1 MNKTLFLSQPTDID
15 DVNQP
20 QPEARMREALGLRS
34 DGTRIPPSQTN
45 RPERTPDHGPG
56 APRRHRFVQEGEV
69 PVEVMSL
76 REHSGRGYTPAFGF
90 RQRGEDPAALA
101 AERTA
106 REQAERAL
114 AEANDRMRELQTKFG
129 HAELARDEA
138 LALASRRQ
146 TQIEALQT
154 ELRDSAARE
163 AAWEAARE
171 AVHEQPAPPAP
182 TVRKAAP
189 KLVVPKLAAAK
200 TAAAKPAIPRPRG
213 RKPAPKPVKWW
224 IKNTP

>member
-15 DVNQP
+15 DANQP

-34 DGTRIPPSQTN
+34 DGTRIPQAQTS
-45 RPERTPDHGPG
+45 RPERTMDHGPG

-76 REHSGRGYTPAFGF
+76 REHSGRSTPAFGV
-90 RQRGEDPAALA
+90 RQRGEDPAALV
-101 AERTA
+101 AERAA
-106 REQAERAL
+106 REHAERAL

-146 TQIEALQT
+146 AQIEALQT
-154 ELRDSAARE
+154 ELRNSAARE

-171 AVHEQPAPPAP
+171 VIREQPGPPG
-182 TVRKAAP
+182 RKAAAP
-189 KLVVPKLAAAK
+189 KPAP
-200 TAAAKPAIPRPRG
+200 AKPAIPRPRG

-224 IKNTP
+224 IKSTP

>member
-1 MNKTLFLSQPTDID
+1 MNKTLFLSQPTDLD
-15 DVNQP
+15 DTDQP

-34 DGTRIPPSQTN
+34 NGTRIPPSQNN
-45 RPERTPDHGPG
+45 RPDRTIDHSPG

-76 REHSGRGYTPAFGF
+76 REHSGRGSTPAAGF

-114 AEANDRMRELQTKFG
+114 AEAADRMRELQTKFG

-138 LALASRRQ
+138 LALAMRQQ

-154 ELRDSAARE
+154 ALRDNAAR
-163 AAWEAARE
+163 EAARE
-171 AVHEQPAPPAP
+171 AVRETVREQPATPVA
-182 TVRKAAP
+182 RKVAAP
-189 KLVVPKLAAAK
+189 KPAAAV
-200 TAAAKPAIPRPRG
+200 KPAAPRPRG

-224 IKNTP
+224 IKSTP